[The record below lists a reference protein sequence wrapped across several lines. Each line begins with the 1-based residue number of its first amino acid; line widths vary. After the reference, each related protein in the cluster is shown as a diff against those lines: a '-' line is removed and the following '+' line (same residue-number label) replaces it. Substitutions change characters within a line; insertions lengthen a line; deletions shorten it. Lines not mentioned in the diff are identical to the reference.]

1 MRPTPDVAVRDA
13 STPLPLS
20 GRLGWTLVLL
30 LLALLYRLLPE
41 ALRAEGDVLLRA
53 PPPVRIA
60 LPSGGAA
67 LWLTENKFSRWR
79 CVGGLDDVDEFEY
92 RACLFS
98 DICYDTAAGD
108 FVFFAPAG
116 NVSPPIVYDHSRGEQ
131 RTFRH
136 RRDDGRSDT
145 DADFVA
151 LSKWVKYRQRS
162 SWSPRIEH
170 RPLPLDEVGATLGG
184 LHALSAPFV
193 PTNLGH
199 VAWDEAFPLLV
210 SMAQLGVYTTELRIL
225 RTSGCDT
232 LSGPTSSRRLC
243 AKFAHAFLSPLLGS
257 RGLQLQTLAQLAARR
272 RRESWPTG
280 RKLACFDQLLVGG
293 AFDVFN
299 SEALNHGKEPLLAL
313 YRARVLSWH
322 GVPPLAV
329 PTSHTILL

>member
-1 MRPTPDVAVRDA
+1 MPRSPLARVR
-13 STPLPLS
+13 S
-20 GRLGWTLVLL
+20 
-30 LLALLYRLLPE
+30 
-41 ALRAEGDVLLRA
+41 
-53 PPPVRIA
+53 
-60 LPSGGAA
+60 
-67 LWLTENKFSRWR
+67 
-79 CVGGLDDVDEFEY
+79 
-92 RACLFS
+92 
-98 DICYDTAAGD
+98 
-108 FVFFAPAG
+108 
-116 NVSPPIVYDHSRGEQ
+116 
-131 RTFRH
+131 
-136 RRDDGRSDT
+136 
-145 DADFVA
+145 
-151 LSKWVKYRQRS
+151 
-162 SWSPRIEH
+162 
-170 RPLPLDEVGATLGG
+170 
-184 LHALSAPFV
+184 
-193 PTNLGH
+193 
-199 VAWDEAFPLLV
+199 
-210 SMAQLGVYTTELRIL
+210 IL